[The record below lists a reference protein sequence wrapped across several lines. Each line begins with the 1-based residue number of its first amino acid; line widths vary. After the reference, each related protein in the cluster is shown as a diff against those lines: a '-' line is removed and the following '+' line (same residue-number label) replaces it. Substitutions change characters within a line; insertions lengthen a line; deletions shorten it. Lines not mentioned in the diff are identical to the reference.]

1 MCTYFPWHLYD
12 FEHTDTVSAVIY
24 SLSNSLPFMDSLF
37 FYCNPGKNLAKA

>member
-24 SLSNSLPFMDSLF
+24 SLSNAFTAIHGLSVLLLQSWEEPS
-37 FYCNPGKNLAKA
+37 